1 MSISTASAVTS
12 PAIAGTPGL
21 RSATVTCVAE
31 GALETT
37 TDLLARVKA
46 GEEHALEQLFQRC
59 LPPLKRWARGQLPG
73 YARDMADTQDIVQ
86 DAVLSTLHHLETFE
100 SRHPGALQKYLRQAV
115 VNRVR
120 DEIRRVSR
128 RPVRTE
134 LDEQEPDIAPSPL
147 QRAIGRQGM
156 ARYENALLHLRACDR
171 KAVTARFEAQK
182 SYEEVAVILGKPNA
196 NAARV
201 AVTRALAKLV
211 GEMDRQS

>member
-1 MSISTASAVTS
+1 MSISTATSVTY
-12 PAIAGTPGL
+12 PAIAGRPRL
-21 RSATVTCVAE
+21 SATTATSASDAPLDSTV
-31 GALETT
+31 
-37 TDLLARVKA
+37 DLLARVRA
-46 GEEHALEQLFQRC
+46 GEGRALEQLFQRC

-86 DAVLSTLHHLETFE
+86 DAILSTLHNLGSFE

-134 LDEQEPDIAPSPL
+134 LDEQEPDDAPSPL
-147 QRAIGRQGM
+147 QRAMGHQGM
-156 ARYENALLHLRACDR
+156 ARYENALRQLRDCDR
-171 KAVTARFEAQK
+171 TAITARFELQK
-182 SYEEVAVILGKPNA
+182 SYREVAVILGKPNA

-201 AVTRALAKLV
+201 AVARALAKLV
-211 GEMDRQS
+211 CYMDRLR